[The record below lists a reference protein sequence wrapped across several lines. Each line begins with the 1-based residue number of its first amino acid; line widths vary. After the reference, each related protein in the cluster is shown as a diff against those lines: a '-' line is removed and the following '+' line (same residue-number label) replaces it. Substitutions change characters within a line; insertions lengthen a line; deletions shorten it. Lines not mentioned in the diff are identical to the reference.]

1 MDAQDY
7 SLFDNIFM
15 TATFDDQPEAIQE
28 VLRIILGRDDI
39 NVLSSKAQV
48 YYPNLMGH
56 EAQLDIVAADDKKV
70 VYNTEV
76 QQKKK
81 DAPVQRFRYDASI
94 LDITLLKKGA
104 KYKDLPDR
112 YTIFICDY
120 DPQKKGLPVYNASYT
135 IKELDHQELG
145 DGSHIVLVNGKYK
158 GKDKIGDLMRDFHQ
172 KDPKKIK
179 SDVLRSRVEYL
190 KNTQKGREE
199 LDKITQMIFE
209 EKLMEVARRLLAQG
223 RETVEGIAA
232 ATGLDLEV
240 VKELAK
246 NMTA

>member
-1 MDAQDY
+1 
-7 SLFDNIFM
+7 
-15 TATFDDQPEAIQE
+15 
-28 VLRIILGRDDI
+28 
-39 NVLSSKAQV
+39 
-48 YYPNLMGH
+48 
-56 EAQLDIVAADDKKV
+56 
-70 VYNTEV
+70 
-76 QQKKK
+76 
-81 DAPVQRFRYDASI
+81 
-94 LDITLLKKGA
+94 
-104 KYKDLPDR
+104 

-120 DPQKKGLPVYNASYT
+120 DPKKKKLPVYNAEYT
-135 IKELDHQELG
+135 IKETGESLG

-158 GKDKIGDLMRDFHQ
+158 GKDKIGDPMRDFHQ